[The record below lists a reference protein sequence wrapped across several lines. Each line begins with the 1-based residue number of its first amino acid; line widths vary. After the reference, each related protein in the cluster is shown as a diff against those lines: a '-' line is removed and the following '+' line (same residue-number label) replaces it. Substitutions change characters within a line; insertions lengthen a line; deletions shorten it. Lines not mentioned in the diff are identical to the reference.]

1 MRIKRLEL
9 VGFKSFVNPT
19 VIDFESP
26 IVGIVGPNGC
36 GKSNVVDAIRWVMG
50 EMSPKSLRGKS
61 MEDVIFNGSES
72 RPPTGMA
79 EVSLTFSTEDGITPV
94 NYANF
99 TEITIT
105 RRLYRS
111 GESEYLINKV
121 QARLHDVIDL
131 FLGTGVGHRAYSIIE
146 QGKIDFVINSKPE
159 DRRLLLEE
167 AAGVSKFKSRK
178 EAALRKMEG
187 TEQNLARLRDI
198 LNEVTRQINSL
209 DRQVKKAEKYK
220 ILKDELRQLELNL
233 SALTHKES
241 SSEILELREL
251 LQSWNE
257 RETTSA
263 GLLSSLETDLEKE
276 RLEATEQDRL
286 LNELQEKNFEVV
298 SRLQLLEA
306 QEGFWK
312 KETDSLKE
320 QQELNVREIEDMKSR
335 LQVLLLEITEQE
347 KKKLAFETESGDSD
361 QRLLTLEQQGQ
372 EAEMFRERV
381 QKSVESMKQ
390 VLQQK
395 QTETA
400 HLDSEKRL
408 YDDRKVSLRGQ
419 IAKIEVERADVK
431 KRSLEQK
438 NVFENHKALFQESCE
453 KHNALKTDLENL
465 KIQFL
470 ESQERK
476 EILTQELNLRR
487 EELVM
492 KRSRLKSL
500 QDLERNFEGYEEG
513 VRSILNAKKEHGQGE
528 GVFGVVAQLI
538 ETQPQ
543 YEMAVSAALGEKL
556 QYVIVN
562 SHEEGVDAINYLKTQ
577 GSGRSSFIPLQVR
590 ESKGS
595 DFFYDQEGV
604 MGPLLDQVKIRQGYQ
619 QVAQYLLGDMVL
631 VDSLQRALSL
641 WGSNGHKKTL
651 VTLDGEVVDP
661 SGVVTG
667 GAASI
672 RGKLLLEKKRE
683 IQQLLNLVGELE
695 EEIGLKEDTLS
706 QVECSLSE
714 LSVSLENKS
723 ALSRDE
729 ELKLTSLEREVEH
742 ASEELQRIEREALK
756 FNDSFSQL
764 HKELSQADLFFM
776 DFENKRAMVLV
787 NVSEREKELAF
798 REEDLRQAHSQARQL
813 HDKLTALRIEAAAFA
828 ERKAIIGEELERL
841 TLSQTEITERIQQ
854 KMVFMTEANQK
865 IVELQSSIEGSSSE
879 KLTLKGLAE
888 ELTVKQEEARSR
900 YEELTSH
907 LQEKETKIREVRKE
921 SDLCKSHTGDLRVTL
936 SRVESDLHHL
946 EQQIL
951 EKYSVNLSE
960 FVTNQPPAPEPGMNE
975 PLVFDRAYEEKHLAE
990 MKEKLERMGDVN
1002 LGSIPEYEELKT
1014 RQEFLSRQV
1023 ADLEGSMEAL
1033 KKAIHKINQTT
1044 KKRFEET
1051 YNKVNERF
1059 QSLFP
1064 RLFQG
1069 GRAEL
1074 RLVATEQGEDI
1085 LNAGVELLA
1094 QPGGKKLSHISL
1106 LSGGEK
1112 ALSAMAFVFSIFL
1125 VKPSP
1130 FCILDEVDAP
1140 LDDANVDRFHHLL
1153 SEMAPR
1159 TQFILITHNRR
1170 TMERSDMLYGVTMM
1184 EPGVSQLVSVRLAD
1198 GLKLAS

>member
-19 VIDFESP
+19 VVDFEAP

-61 MEDVIFNGSES
+61 MEDIIFNGSES
-72 RPPTGMA
+72 RPATGMA
-79 EVSLTFSTEDGITPV
+79 EVSLTFSTEDGIAPA
-94 NYANF
+94 NYAEF

-146 QGKIDFVINSKPE
+146 QGKIDFVINAKPE

-187 TEQNLARLRDI
+187 TEQNVMRLRDI

-220 ILKDELRQLELNL
+220 ILKDEIRQLDLKL
-233 SALTHKES
+233 STFTYKES
-241 SSEILELREL
+241 SSEILELRAL

-257 RETTSA
+257 RETTNTT
-263 GLLSSLETDLEKE
+263 LLSSLEMDLEKG
-276 RLEATEQDRL
+276 RLEATEQDRI
-286 LNELQEKNFEVV
+286 LNGLQEKNFEVV

-335 LQVLLLEITEQE
+335 LQVLLFEITEQE
-347 KKKLAFETESGDSD
+347 KRKLTFETESGDSD
-361 QRLLTLEQQGQ
+361 QRLLTLEQQGK
-372 EAEMFRERV
+372 EAEVFREQV

-438 NVFENHKALFQESCE
+438 NIFENEKALFQESCE
-453 KHNALKTDLENL
+453 KHNALKTDLGNL
-465 KIQFL
+465 KTQL
-470 ESQERK
+470 AEQEERK
-476 EILTQELNLRR
+476 EILSQELNLRR

-513 VRSILNAKKEHGQGE
+513 VRSILKANKEPGHIE

-562 SHEEGVDAINYLKTQ
+562 SHAEGVDAINYLKTQ

-590 ESKGS
+590 ESTGS

-604 MGPLLDQVKIRQGYQ
+604 LGPLLEQVKIRQGYQ
-619 QVAQYLLGDMVL
+619 QVAHYLLGDTIL

-641 WGSNGHKKTL
+641 WGTNGHKKTL

-683 IQQLLNLVGELE
+683 IQELLNLVGELE

-714 LSVSLENKS
+714 LSVSFEEKS

-742 ASEELQRIEREALK
+742 ASEELERIEREALK
-756 FNDSFSQL
+756 FNDSVAQL
-764 HKELSQADLFFM
+764 HKELSQADLFFL
-776 DFENKRAMVLV
+776 DFENKRSMVVV

-798 REEDLRQAHSQARQL
+798 REEELRQAHSKARQL
-813 HDKLTALRIEAAAFA
+813 HDKLTALRIESAASS

-841 TLSQTEITERIQQ
+841 TLSQTEINERIQQ
-854 KMVFMTEANQK
+854 KMTFMTEANQK
-865 IVELQSSIEGSSSE
+865 IVELQSSMEGSSSE
-879 KLTLKGLAE
+879 KLTFKTTAE
-888 ELTVKQEEARSR
+888 DLTVKQEEARSR
-900 YEELTSH
+900 YEELTNH
-907 LQEKETKIREVRKE
+907 LQEKETKIREARKE
-921 SDLCKSHTGDLRVTL
+921 NDLCKSHTGDLRVTL

-951 EKYSVNLSE
+951 EKYAVNLSDYATM
-960 FVTNQPPAPEPGMNE
+960 VN
-975 PLVFDRAYEEKHLAE
+975 LEENKPQSDQETHLNE

-1002 LGSIPEYEELKT
+1002 LGAIPEYEELKT
-1014 RQEFLSRQV
+1014 RQEFLSRQL
-1023 ADLEGSMEAL
+1023 ADLEGSIDAL
-1033 KKAIHKINQTT
+1033 KKAIQKINQTT

-1051 YNKVNERF
+1051 YNRVNERF
-1059 QSLFP
+1059 QALFP

-1112 ALSAMAFVFSIFL
+1112 ALSAMAFIFSIFL

-1140 LDDANVDRFHHLL
+1140 LDDSNVDRFHHLL

-1184 EPGVSQLVSVRLAD
+1184 EPGVSQLVSVRLTD